1 MGRGWKSFEVHAGNM
16 NIKGDSSEISEGNEE
31 HIIENRKEGNTCY
44 KVEKNLAEL
53 YLCSSVLWKLE
64 LVSSKIGYLTQKISK
79 QRLEGGTWFLLT
91 AYNKMQNKRNELKRS
106 C

>member
-1 MGRGWKSFEVHAGNM
+1 M
-16 NIKGDSSEISEGNEE
+16 NIQGDSGEVSDGNEE
-31 HIIENRKEGNTCY
+31 HIIENWKEGDACY

-53 YLCSSVLWKLE
+53 CLCSSILWKLE
-64 LVSSKIGYLTQKISK
+64 LVSSKIGYLTQISK
-79 QRLEGGTWFLLT
+79 QCLKGGAWFLLT

>member
-1 MGRGWKSFEVHAGNM
+1 M

-91 AYNKMQNKRNELKRS
+91 AYNKMQNILL
-106 C
+106 

>member
-1 MGRGWKSFEVHAGNM
+1 M
-16 NIKGDSSEISEGNEE
+16 NIKSDSSEISEGNEE

-53 YLCSSVLWKLE
+53 CLCSSQKLE

-79 QRLEGGTWFLLT
+79 QRLEGGAWFLLT
-91 AYNKMQNKRNELKRS
+91 AYNKMQNILL
-106 C
+106 

>member
-1 MGRGWKSFEVHAGNM
+1 MHAGNM

-53 YLCSSVLWKLE
+53 CLCSS
-64 LVSSKIGYLTQKISK
+64 
-79 QRLEGGTWFLLT
+79 
-91 AYNKMQNKRNELKRS
+91 
-106 C
+106 